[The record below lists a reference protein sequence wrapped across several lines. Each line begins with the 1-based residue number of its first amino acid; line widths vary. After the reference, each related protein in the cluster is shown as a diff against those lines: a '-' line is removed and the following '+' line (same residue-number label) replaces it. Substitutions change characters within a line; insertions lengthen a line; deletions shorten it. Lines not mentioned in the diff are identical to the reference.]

1 MHEVCVL
8 GMEDSVDNVLTPG
21 NLPGLYCEL
30 FYQPMSMLSWSSGRE
45 ARGWDLVY
53 TSPVLERAPQHVAL
67 RTKVGGGSHLGD
79 KLLAAVLGTE
89 VRVWTCSPTQRELS
103 ECVV

>member
-1 MHEVCVL
+1 MSCDVSLVRMLLFL
-8 GMEDSVDNVLTPG
+8 GSR
-21 NLPGLYCEL
+21 
-30 FYQPMSMLSWSSGRE
+30 GRE
-45 ARGWDLVY
+45 GRGWDLVY
-53 TSPVLERAPQHVAL
+53 TSPLLDRAPQHVSL

-103 ECVV
+103 EPHPPHIFLICPIHLTYS